1 MNISIDIQEID
12 VGDVAFVA
20 ERYGSIILLTS
31 TVKNTSQSYQQLYQ
45 GTWIKTVKHA
55 LKIDIDLKDLCTN
68 LYFAV

>member
-31 TVKNTSQSYQQLYQ
+31 TVKNTSQSYKQLYQ
-45 GTWIKTVKHA
+45 GTCI
-55 LKIDIDLKDLCTN
+55 
-68 LYFAV
+68 